1 MGITLNKILNRKQLQ
16 PVWMEVGS
24 VRYNV
29 QQEKQELVPSQTDL
43 NWYQM

>member
-29 QQEKQELVPSQTDL
+29 QKEKQKLIPSQTDL

>member
-29 QQEKQELVPSQTDL
+29 QVLVFICKDVNKKL
-43 NWYQM
+43 I